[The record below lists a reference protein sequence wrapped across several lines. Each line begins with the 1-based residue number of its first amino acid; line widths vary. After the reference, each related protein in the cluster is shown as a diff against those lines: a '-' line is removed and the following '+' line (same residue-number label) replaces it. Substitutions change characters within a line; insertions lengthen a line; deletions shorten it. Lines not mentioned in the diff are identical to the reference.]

1 MTDDP
6 RGRLDDQAF
15 LGRTDPGGMLGMVE
29 EARTQ
34 WEAATDMVRSAVLP
48 AEWRDTR
55 QVVIAGMGGS
65 AIAGDLA
72 AAYLSR
78 RWPVAVHVL
87 RGYTLPAW
95 VSPGTLLVAC
105 SYSGNTEETVSIWRR
120 SGELGLKRAVVTTG
134 GTIGAEAESEGVPLM
149 RLPEGFPPRAA
160 LPSLLVNLLT
170 LLAAVGPEGE
180 ASPGG
185 DTTLREIDEVAGI
198 LDRSRSRN
206 AREIPVS
213 DNPAKQLALW
223 LERALPV
230 LYAADYPLGS
240 VALRWRGQISENSK
254 RLTGGHTLPE
264 MNHNEIV
271 GYEAQADLYPDC
283 RAIFLE
289 DSEQG
294 TRIDLRIQATVQI
307 LEQAGVPV
315 RRIASEG
322 EGLLARMMSLVALG
336 DYTSV
341 YLALG
346 WEIDPTPVERIDY
359 LKSILAEAAE

>member
-1 MTDDP
+1 MTDSP
-6 RGRLDDQAF
+6 RSRLDDQAF
-15 LGRTDPGGMLGMVE
+15 LDRADPGGMLGMVE
-29 EARTQ
+29 EARAQ
-34 WEAATDMVRSAVLP
+34 WESAAEVARSAVLP
-48 AEWRDTR
+48 AEWRDIR
-55 QVVIAGMGGS
+55 QVVVAGMGGS

-95 VSPGTLLVAC
+95 VGRGTLLVAC

-120 SGELGLKRAVVTTG
+120 SGELGLERAVVTTG
-134 GTIGAEAESEGVPLM
+134 GTIGAEAESDGVPLM

-160 LPSLLVNLLT
+160 LPSLLINLLT
-170 LLAAVGPEGE
+170 LLAAVGSEGE

-185 DTTLREIDEVAGI
+185 ESALREIEEVPGI
-198 LDRSRSRN
+198 LDQVRSRN
-206 AREIPVS
+206 SREIPAS

-223 LERALPV
+223 LETALPV

-240 VALRWRGQISENSK
+240 VALRWRGQISENAK

-271 GYEAQADLYPDC
+271 GYEAQADLYPGC
-283 RAIFLE
+283 RALFLE
-289 DSEQG
+289 DPAQG
-294 TRIDLRIQATVQI
+294 GRIDIRIQTTVRI
-307 LEQAGVPV
+307 LEQAGAPV

>member
-6 RGRLDDQAF
+6 RNRLDDQVF
-15 LGRTDPGGMLGMVE
+15 LERTDPSGMLGMVE
-29 EARTQ
+29 DARAQ
-34 WEAATDMVRSAVLP
+34 WETATAMARSAILP
-48 AEWRDTR
+48 AEWRDIR

-87 RGYTLPAW
+87 RGYSLPAW
-95 VSPGTLLVAC
+95 IGTETLLVAC
-105 SYSGNTEETVSIWRR
+105 SYSGNTEETVSTWRQ
-120 SGELGLKRAVVTTG
+120 SGAMGLMRAVVTTG

-160 LPSLLVNLLT
+160 LPSLLANLLT
-170 LLAAVGPEGE
+170 LLAAVGPESGT
-180 ASPGG
+180 SPGG
-185 DTTLREIDEVAGI
+185 DVTLQEIEEVAGQ
-198 LDRSRSRN
+198 LDRIRGRN
-206 AREIPVS
+206 AREVPVS

-223 LERALPV
+223 LETALPV

-240 VALRWRGQISENSK
+240 VALRWRGQISENAK

-271 GYEAQADLYPDC
+271 GYEAQADLYPAC
-283 RAIFLE
+283 RAVFLE
-289 DSEQG
+289 DPEQG
-294 TRIDLRIQATVQI
+294 SRIDLRIQTTVRI
-307 LEQAGVPV
+307 LEQSGAPV

-322 EGLLARMMSLVALG
+322 EGLLARMLSLVALG